1 MQHPYQESA
10 QALCGQQMG
19 RGFMTGETGWGG
31 GGGEG
36 SESHQWH
43 REVIVGVSSSQGQE
57 GALLGKG
64 ALRGCLDT

>member
-1 MQHPYQESA
+1 
-10 QALCGQQMG
+10 
-19 RGFMTGETGWGG
+19 MTRETGWGG

-64 ALRGCLDT
+64 ALHGCLYT